1 VESKKVYLLSNDDW
15 TQFKIGISKNDIK
28 VRINNLKTGNGSE
41 ISLVSVFESPHYKKI
56 EKMLHKKHHS
66 KRLVGEWFS
75 LNDDDITNF
84 KSDCLKLHEAF
95 EYLKQ
100 SKNPF
105 I

>member
-1 VESKKVYLLSNDDW
+1 
-15 TQFKIGISKNDIK
+15 
-28 VRINNLKTGNGSE
+28 
-41 ISLVSVFESPHYKKI
+41 
-56 EKMLHKKHHS
+56 MLHKKHHS

-75 LNDDDITNF
+75 LTDDDITNF

-100 SKNPF
+100 TKNPF